1 MRRGAAL
8 CKRVDG
14 VAALARDLAAVGMGV
29 LGLRTAK
36 RDKAP
41 PSGSAGRMSAAR
53 LRTGRM
59 FKKLVQRGRS
69 KLDAEAYSF
78 RYVEASSDARTKL
91 AGFFNILPFISV
103 GRPRS

>member
-8 CKRVDG
+8 CKRVDH
-14 VAALARDLAAVGMGV
+14 VAALARDLAAVAVGV

-53 LRTGRM
+53 LSMKTM
-59 FKKLVQRGRS
+59 FK
-69 KLDAEAYSF
+69 
-78 RYVEASSDARTKL
+78 
-91 AGFFNILPFISV
+91 
-103 GRPRS
+103 